1 MWGFGNVGSARPSG
15 SWMGPVESA
24 LNGLFLG
31 YYQWLFLLMC
41 AAPAGWLDVAHQFLG
56 LTFPLSALFYIVSTL
71 IFNRDWICGREVCVV
86 VMVGLAGAARA
97 GHARLHPEA
106 QMLWPYSFTAYNGFW
121 FGEAVVLVSIAWF
134 THFQHIQFVRFS
146 KRSRGTRFCPSYG
159 ASTRGPTSEKL
170 AETEAPALTTARG
183 ESMGAFCKPPPF
195 RPPTRA
201 GMQRM
206 RLKHTQVKA
215 RKKSMV

>member
-1 MWGFGNVGSARPSG
+1 MPALIQQARCAHKGPSRC
-15 SWMGPVESA
+15 
-24 LNGLFLG
+24 
-31 YYQWLFLLMC
+31 LLPDRC

-134 THFQHIQFVRFS
+134 THFQV
-146 KRSRGTRFCPSYG
+146 G
-159 ASTRGPTSEKL
+159 AAQVDAGGGLSHL
-170 AETEAPALTTARG
+170 DAR
-183 ESMGAFCKPPPF
+183 
-195 RPPTRA
+195 
-201 GMQRM
+201 
-206 RLKHTQVKA
+206 
-215 RKKSMV
+215 